1 MKCCIW
7 QMRKREAKYSRF
19 VYIYVYGDGANPA
32 VDHNSSFKDTLCLP
46 QQLSLISFIRR
57 RPLCATRT
65 QRKACGLLILNN
77 FVIVRMADVLTA
89 FH

>member
-1 MKCCIW
+1 MLHLADV
-7 QMRKREAKYSRF
+7 QKRSEIF
-19 VYIYVYGDGANPA
+19 PLCLHLHVCGDGANPA
-32 VDHNSSFKDTLCLP
+32 VDHNSSFKDTICLP